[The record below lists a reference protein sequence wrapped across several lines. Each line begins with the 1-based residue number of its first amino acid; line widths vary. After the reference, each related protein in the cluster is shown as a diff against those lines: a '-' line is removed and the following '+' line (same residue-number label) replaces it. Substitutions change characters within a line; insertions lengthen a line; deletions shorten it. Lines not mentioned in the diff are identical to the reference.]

1 MPRKPRRAGAP
12 KKGRR
17 NARVQAPPIDPLAAA
32 RAKLK
37 ELEALKKKVKAAIGP
52 AVEPKKAR
60 PRFSGTWG
68 CGA

>member
-1 MPRKPRRAGAP
+1 
-12 KKGRR
+12 
-17 NARVQAPPIDPLAAA
+17 VQAPPIDPLAAA